1 MNTLALGESMNASRG
16 GEKEWE
22 GCVGGGGG
30 SRLGVC
36 GYVEREGEG
45 CVGGDTY
52 GFLEIKFIETE
63 SESNSNK
70 IDKSVCCN
78 YSKG

>member
-1 MNTLALGESMNASRG
+1 MNTLALGESMNAARG

-36 GYVEREGEG
+36 GCVVRVACCRQLPAASRSPASQAFAAVG
-45 CVGGDTY
+45 CA
-52 GFLEIKFIETE
+52 
-63 SESNSNK
+63 
-70 IDKSVCCN
+70 
-78 YSKG
+78 

>member
-1 MNTLALGESMNASRG
+1 MLLA

-36 GYVEREGEG
+36 GCVEREGEG
-45 CVGGDTY
+45 CVGGE
-52 GFLEIKFIETE
+52 GG
-63 SESNSNK
+63 SRPG
-70 IDKSVCCN
+70 VCGCVVRVACCRQLPAA
-78 YSKG
+78 SRSPASQAFAAVGCA